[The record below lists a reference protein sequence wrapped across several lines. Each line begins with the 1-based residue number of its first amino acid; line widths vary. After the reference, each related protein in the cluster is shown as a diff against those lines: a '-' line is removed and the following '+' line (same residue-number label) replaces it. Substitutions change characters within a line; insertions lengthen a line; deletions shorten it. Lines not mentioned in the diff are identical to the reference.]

1 MPRSKQNDSS
11 GSSFRYTVEIVSP
24 EPDISRLQQRLE
36 AAFSASDA
44 RIVSRKPVA
53 ESGNQPDNIIRRQL
67 LEVLS
72 NKTAWRMKHIL
83 TIMQNEFGRQQI
95 TRELYSLL
103 ELGFVVKFR
112 HGIFGLVGTPPPADD
127 EIPPLTSA
135 ARGTKAEK
143 DIIPHLNKPISVV
156 QLKELITVSRQRID
170 QILFRLENEGRIKRV
185 NDPKHPNRSLWVRI

>member
-24 EPDISRLQQRLE
+24 EPDISRLQQQLE
-36 AAFSASDA
+36 AAFGAGNA

-53 ESGNQPDNIIRRQL
+53 ESGNQPDNIIRRQI
-67 LEVLS
+67 LELLS

-83 TIMQNEFGRQQI
+83 TIMQGEFGRQQV
-95 TRELYSLL
+95 TKELYRLL

-112 HGIFGLVGTPPPADD
+112 HGIFGLVGTPAPADD
-127 EIPPLTSA
+127 EIPPLNSA

-143 DIIPHLNKPISVV
+143 DIISHLNKPISVV
-156 QLKELITVSRQRID
+156 QLKELVTVSRQRID
-170 QILFRLENEGRIKRV
+170 QILFRFEKEGRIKRV
-185 NDPKHPNRSLWVRI
+185 SDPKHPNRSLWVRI